1 MLKIEKITNN
11 VTYIGALDPNLR
23 VFDIVLETKYGS
35 TYNSY
40 LVDCGEEYVLIDT
53 AKEHYFDE
61 YMENLSKLC
70 DISKIKYLIVN
81 HTEPD
86 HSGEIRKILEKFPE
100 ITIIGSPTG
109 LGFLKDISNINFKTI
124 EVKEDLELSIGNQ
137 KFSFV
142 IAPNLHW
149 PDSIFTILDSEKI
162 MFTCDFFGAHY
173 STNNVYDFAVENSE
187 NYLEAFKNYYEGIFS
202 PFKPFVKSGISK
214 IKNFDELKMICPSH
228 GPVLKHNLSFY
239 KNKYLEW
246 SKEVEV
252 DIGKIAVVYVS
263 AYGYTSH
270 LAEEIKKGIEKE
282 GFKVSLVNLLEKTKE
297 EALYEIN
304 SSAGFLLGTPTLNSD
319 ATPPIWNILLS
330 LNPLETCGKLA
341 GAFGSFGWSGEGVKN
356 IEGRLSQLKCEV
368 FRPGLRIKFNPENN
382 EIKLRAAFNFGVNF
396 ANKLLT
402 SRKVCDNDEWVQ
414 IHTGKWKCLV
424 CGEIYE
430 GEYPPEEC
438 PACGAPSDQFVEVQN
453 ERVNYLSSKDERI
466 FVIGSGIAAVSAIES
481 IRKRNKKA
489 YVEMISEE
497 SELPYYRILL
507 SKKLNIDSN
516 ISILKDKDWFEKNNV
531 VLGLGKKIHEILPNE
546 NKIIFNDNTYVV
558 YDKLILALGA
568 RVLSRPIKG
577 DDKTGV
583 FYLRNKR
590 DFDKITNYSK
600 LSHVKKVIVV
610 GGGILGVEMASSF
623 KNSGK
628 NVEIIEFSSK
638 IMGRQLDFEASKM
651 FENHLAKNGVNCI
664 TSEIV
669 EEIYGTGENYK
680 EVCAVKLL
688 NSKETLRCEMVV
700 IATGIMPN
708 SEIAKKAQILTNNG
722 IIVDK
727 SMRTNFEN
735 IFACGDVAEFN
746 HKNLGLWSIALEQ
759 GKVAG
764 ANSTGDTLEYYEKP
778 ISTSFNGFGYKTFS
792 IGDLG
797 FDPNTNYQVL
807 ELKDPLNEI
816 YRKFF
821 FVNNCFVGGVL
832 MGDTSKAVQLRK
844 AIDKASN
851 LQNFLDNHFLDE

>member
-1 MLKIEKITNN
+1 MQ
-11 VTYIGALDPNLR
+11 
-23 VFDIVLETKYGS
+23 TKFGT

-40 LVDCGEEYVLIDT
+40 LIDCGEELVLIDT
-53 AKEHYFDE
+53 AKEHYFEE
-61 YMENLSKLC
+61 YVKNLENIC
-70 DISKIKYLIVN
+70 DINKIKYLIVN

-86 HSGEIRKILEKFPE
+86 HSGEIRKIIEKFPE
-100 ITIIGSPTG
+100 ITIIGTPTA
-109 LGFLKDISNINFKTI
+109 LGFLKDISNISFKSI
-124 EVKEDLELSIGNQ
+124 EVKEDTILNIGN
-137 KFSFV
+137 KVFSFV

-149 PDSIFTILDSEKI
+149 PDSMFTILESEKI
-162 MFTCDFFGAHY
+162 MFTCDVFGSHY
-173 STNNVYDFAVENSE
+173 STEKVYNDLVENKE
-187 NYLEAFKNYYEGIFS
+187 NYEEAFKYYYDAIFS
-202 PFKPFVKSGISK
+202 PFKPFVNSGISK
-214 IKNFDELKMICPSH
+214 IKNFEELRLVCPSH
-228 GPVLKHNLSFY
+228 GPVLRENLSWY
-239 KNKYLEW
+239 KKKYLDW
-246 SKEVEV
+246 SNEVEI
-252 DIGKIAVVYVS
+252 DIGKIAVVYAS
-263 AYGYTSH
+263 AYGYTSR

-282 GFKVSLVNLLEKTKE
+282 GFKVTLVNLLEKTKE

-304 SSAGFLLGTPTLNSD
+304 SSAGFLLGSPTLNSD
-319 ATPPIWNILLS
+319 AVPPIWDILLS
-330 LNPLETCGKLA
+330 LNPLNTCGKLA
-341 GAFGSFGWSGEGVKN
+341 GGFGAMGWSGESVKN

-382 EIKLRAAFNFGVNF
+382 EVKLRAAFNFGVNF

-402 SRKVCDNDEWVQ
+402 SRKVCDNEEWIQ

-438 PACGAPSDQFVEVQN
+438 PACGAPSDQFVEVQD
-453 ERVNYLSSKDERI
+453 ERVTYTSSKDERI
-466 FVIGSGIAAVSAIES
+466 FIIGSGIAAVSAIEA

-497 SELPYYRILL
+497 TELPYYRILL

-516 ISILKDKDWFEKNNV
+516 ISILKDKEWFEKNNV
-531 VLGLGKKIHEILPNE
+531 VLGLGKKIHEISASE
-546 NKIIFNDNTYVV
+546 NKIIFNDNTYVI

-568 RVLSRPIKG
+568 RVFSRPIKG
-577 DDKTGV
+577 DDKVGV

-590 DFDKITNYSK
+590 DFDKISNYSK
-600 LSHVKKVIVV
+600 KSHIKTIVVV
-610 GGGILGVEMASSF
+610 GGGILGIEMASSF

-638 IMGRQLDFEASKM
+638 IMGRQLDADASKM
-651 FENHLAKNGVNCI
+651 FENHLLKNGVKCR

-688 NSKETLRCEMVV
+688 NSKETISCEMV
-700 IATGIMPN
+700 IFATGIIPN
-708 SEIAKKAQILTNNG
+708 SEIAKKTGINTNNG
-722 IIVDK
+722 IIVDNR
-727 SMRTNFEN
+727 MRTNFEN

-746 HKNLGLWSIALEQ
+746 HKNIGLWSIALEQ

-764 ANSTGDTLEYYEKP
+764 ANSLGDNLQYFEKP
-778 ISTSFNGFGYKTFS
+778 IATSFNGFGYKTFS

-844 AIDKASN
+844 SIDRASN
-851 LQNFLDNHFLDE
+851 LQSFLDNHFLDE